1 MTINDC
7 KELIAGWQP
16 LLLATIVFRD
26 GQATATA
33 SFSGGGIASV
43 AIDDGGADYLWT
55 PYVTII
61 GNGTGA
67 TAQAVMT
74 DGVVTGVTVLTAGT
88 GYTFAV
94 VVFGDVLYFS
104 TKDVVYGGVNYQ
116 GRLSDLDLEAVQMLS
131 ESGVDIPPSLTLHI
145 ADADASIFLNWEEG
159 DARGFKGATV
169 ELRLVFFDVLA
180 GNFSSDSIVR
190 YTGICDPATPT
201 DGATLELRTTNR
213 LNAGKKQLPTELI
226 QAHCFK
232 VRPRT
237 ARQCAEADTPGSP
250 FYPCGITDVN
260 AAECHYTREGCLA
273 ANNLARFAGVTFA
286 PQHDG
291 GKGRE
296 YISGQWVQLFNSA
309 NDAKYGEPWPLIL
322 GRGWVE
328 CPVLNFR
335 QDGNYTRM
343 DVGLT
348 VGHIDTGR
356 DATTAMKVVVNGYEL
371 PPAGYDSPDGFVQI
385 DPGNVGWWNWKGRGW
400 RDGNA
405 ASDTDPYGS
414 EATIE
419 CLVPR
424 TVAGG
429 ESVPKVSV
437 LFTGPIPGEQFQGPT
452 ANLISRTVASISVSG
467 GVVTVT
473 FVGVNSEIASN
484 DPDYAFTIAGSSLGD
499 VNGDWTHLTN
509 WTWGPPGTIQFEA
522 AIADGTG
529 TGGTFSYSSDSGAGA
544 IFDNPAWHLYDL
556 LLRSGWRVDE
566 IDYDSFVT
574 AAGIC
579 SESIEYV
586 SQYE

>member
-1 MTINDC
+1 MTINDA

-33 SFSGGGIASV
+33 SFSGGGIASIAV
-43 AIDDGGADYLWT
+43 DDGGTDYLWT
-55 PYVTII
+55 PYVTVV

-67 TAQAVMT
+67 TAEAVMT

-94 VVFGDVLYFS
+94 IVFGDVLYFS

-145 ADADASIFLNWEEG
+145 ADADGSIFLNWEEG

-169 ELRLVFFDVLA
+169 ALRLVFFDVLA
-180 GNFSSDSIVR
+180 GTFSSDSIVR
-190 YTGICDPATPT
+190 YTGVCDPATPT
-201 DGATLELRTTNR
+201 DGATLEVRTTNR

-226 QAHCFK
+226 QKQCFK
-232 VRPRT
+232 IRPRT

-250 FYPCGITDVN
+250 YYPCGITDVN
-260 AAECHYTREGCLA
+260 AAECHYTYEGCQA
-273 ANNLARFAGVTFA
+273 ANNLARFAGSRFA

-296 YISGQWVQLFNSA
+296 YTSGQWVQLYNSA
-309 NDAKYGEPWPLIL
+309 NDAKYGEPWPLVL
-322 GRGWVE
+322 GRGWIE
-328 CPVLNFR
+328 APVLNFR
-335 QDGNYTRM
+335 QDGNNTRM
-343 DVGLT
+343 DVALT
-348 VGHIDTGR
+348 VGHIDTGQS
-356 DATTAMKVVVNGYEL
+356 ATFGMKVVVNGYEI
-371 PPAGYDSPDGFVQI
+371 PPAGYDSPDGFKAI
-385 DPGNVGWWNWKGRGW
+385 DPGNVAWWNWKGRGW
-400 RDGNA
+400 RDGDA
-405 ASDTDPYGS
+405 AAETDPYGS

-419 CLVPR
+419 CVVPR

-437 LFTGPIPGEQFQGPT
+437 LFTGPIPGSQFQGP
-452 ANLISRTVASISVSG
+452 ASSIVTRPITSVSVTG

-473 FVGVNSEIASN
+473 FVGVNSDVASS
-484 DPDYAFTIAGSSLGD
+484 DPAYAFTIAGSSLSAA
-499 VNGDWTHLTN
+499 NGDWTHLTD
-509 WTWGPPGTIQFEA
+509 WTWGPPGTVKFSA
-522 AIADGTG
+522 AIANGTG
-529 TGGTFSYSSDSGAGA
+529 TGGTFTYNSSAVAAA
-544 IFDNPAWHLYDL
+544 IYTNPARHLYDL
-556 LLRSGWRVDE
+556 LLRSGWQASE
-566 IDYDSFVT
+566 IDASSFD
-574 AAGIC
+574 AAAAIC
-579 SESIEYV
+579 DESIPYV